1 MALTVAY
8 VIDRIRDQV
17 PNASPDSALLA
28 ILNTAHRQIS
38 RMVPIQ
44 RKTITVSLV
53 LNQRAYV
60 LDAKVLK
67 VTSAY
72 YYHTADDHNAL
83 DLANPDVLDK
93 EDPGWRR
100 LTAARP
106 TKIVVQAD
114 DDHLDVLLD
123 REPTTTPSGGYP
135 VMDLSTWYCEPL
147 TSGGNMPAQIDRP
160 DAWVASVC
168 KDVARHRY
176 PEVYARAVAD
186 YDRAMAELTSDV
198 SDQVPDA
205 WVGMQPSF
213 RTAFRRR

>member
-1 MALTVAY
+1 
-8 VIDRIRDQV
+8 
-17 PNASPDSALLA
+17 
-28 ILNTAHRQIS
+28 
-38 RMVPIQ
+38 MVPIQ